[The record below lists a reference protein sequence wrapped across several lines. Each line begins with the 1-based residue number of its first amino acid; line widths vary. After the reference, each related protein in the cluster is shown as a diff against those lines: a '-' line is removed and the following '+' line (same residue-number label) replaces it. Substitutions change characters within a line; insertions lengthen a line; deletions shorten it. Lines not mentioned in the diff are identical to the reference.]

1 MKYKILMPAL
11 LCLITSGC
19 LFMSEPFKPINYYDL
34 GKTPE
39 PAGLE
44 TPARIAGVKMSGPYK
59 SSMVFRL
66 KPNELTMNDYNKWA
80 QTPETLVKSYLTAF
94 MGQSLRSEGDATLL
108 NANILAFEADLLT
121 DKPEAVL
128 TVEWTVAPPQGAGKS
143 MSGGIKS
150 YRTEM
155 KDKTPACFAEAMTI
169 SVAKFAEELLAN
181 IRTANKK

>member
-1 MKYKILMPAL
+1 MKYKILVPVL

-34 GKTPE
+34 GKIPE

-44 TPARIAGVKMSGPYK
+44 TTARIAGIKMSGPYK

-66 KPNELTMNDYNKWA
+66 KPNELTINDYNKWA
-80 QTPETLVKSYLTAF
+80 QSPETLAKSYLTSF
-94 MGQSLRSEGDATLL
+94 IGQSLRSEDNATLV
-108 NANILAFEADLLT
+108 NANILVFEADCLQE
-121 DKPEAVL
+121 KPEAVL
-128 TVEWTVAPPQGAGKS
+128 TVEWTVNPPKDSGKTIS
-143 MSGGIKS
+143 GIKS

-155 KDKTPACFAEAMTI
+155 KDKSPASFAEAMTV